1 MKSFVKVGHTPGL
14 VLRLSESKVEKR
26 TEKVIYPIESFISEF
41 GGAMGLF
48 LGFSF
53 MMIWDVIVFS
63 ISYCLTV
70 NKKYPM
76 SRSENK
82 KM

>member
-1 MKSFVKVGHTPGL
+1 MKSFVKMGHTPGL

-26 TEKVIYPIESFISEF
+26 TEKIIYPIESFISEF

-53 MMIWDVIVFS
+53 MMIWDVLVFF
-63 ISYCLTV
+63 ISCLTV
-70 NKKYPM
+70 HKKFLI
-76 SRSENK
+76 SHSENK
-82 KM
+82 NV